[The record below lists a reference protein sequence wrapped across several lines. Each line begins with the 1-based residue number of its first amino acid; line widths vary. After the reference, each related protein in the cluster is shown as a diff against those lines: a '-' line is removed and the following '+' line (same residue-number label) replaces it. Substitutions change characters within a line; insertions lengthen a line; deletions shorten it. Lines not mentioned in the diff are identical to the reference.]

1 MAPDFTIVFIAAV
14 LVVGLGLLL
23 GFGTGVLG
31 R

>member
-1 MAPDFTIVFIAAV
+1 MSPEMSKFMLAALV
-14 LVVGLGLLL
+14 VVGLGLLL

>member
-1 MAPDFTIVFIAAV
+1 MAPQFSKVFLATV
-14 LVVGLGLLL
+14 LIVGLGLLL